1 MNKFLLITIYIF
13 GIHNYSTAQDSRSI
27 AFYNVENLFDTLD
40 SPVTNDAEYLPNAKR
55 HWNSYR
61 YNEKLKHIN
70 KVVENLNSPI
80 ILGLCEIENQAV
92 VQNIID
98 IGDMKNQYAVVH
110 YESLDQ
116 RGIDNAIIYDSTVL
130 TVKSSGILRFD
141 MPEGYSPSR
150 DIVWAKFTHGNDEI
164 ITMVNHWPSRRG
176 GQLKSEPKRLVA
188 AIAAKEFIDS
198 IQIAN
203 PKVKIVFMGD
213 LNDYPDNR
221 APQMISNTLKP
232 MITQKSGKYGGTH
245 SYRGE
250 WNVLDH
256 IMISKSFK
264 KRKGIR
270 VKKKSGEI
278 HSFEFLMSTYKGNIV
293 PFRTYG
299 GKNYLAGY
307 SDHLPVTICI
317 TIP

>member
-1 MNKFLLITIYIF
+1 MNKLLLIFVFF
-13 GIHNYSTAQDSRSI
+13 GILAQSIAQETRDI
-27 AFYNVENLFDTLD
+27 AFYNVENLFDTINTPD
-40 SPVTNDAEYLPNAKR
+40 KNDQEYLPSAKK

-70 KVVENLNSPI
+70 KVVEQLNSPI

-92 VQNIID
+92 VKDIIKAGRMNGKYD
-98 IGDMKNQYAVVH
+98 VVH
-110 YESLDQ
+110 FESLDQ
-116 RGIDNAIIYDSTVL
+116 RGIDNAIIYDKTILS
-130 TVKSSGILRFD
+130 VKESGILRFN

-150 DIVWAKFTHGNDEI
+150 DIVWAKFSHGTDEI

-203 PKVKIVFMGD
+203 PKAKIVFMGD
-213 LNDYPDNR
+213 LNDYPDNM
-221 APQMISNTLKP
+221 APEMISKSLKP
-232 MITQKSGKYGGTH
+232 MITQKSGEYGGTH
-245 SYRGE
+245 NYRGE

-256 IMISKSFK
+256 IMISKGFSK
-264 KRKGIR
+264 GKGIT
-270 VKKKSGEI
+270 VKKKSGQI
-278 HSFEFLMSTYKGNIV
+278 HSYKFLMTTYKGNIV

-299 GKNYLAGY
+299 GGKYLAGY
-307 SDHLPVTICI
+307 SDHLPVSISI
-317 TIP
+317 TLK